1 LPTRSSLSLFFRLVV
16 VVAVL
21 PTVLTACGGGD
32 GSNDIVV
39 PLFKASFVQTP
50 PTQTDRVVFMDNVT
64 ATGDILNMDV
74 MVQDT
79 SGTLDLDDIDLVLR
93 YDASFLQVTSIRR
106 ETLLGDCGTVNP
118 ACQLVS
124 PICIDNHSAANA
136 GGERFCRIDGST
148 PCAKDSDC
156 PAIGDACGSFG
167 GLETSFAVITGP
179 KTCSNNSAI
188 SCSSSLDCRFCTLNT
203 SLPCTSAAEC
213 ASTCSAG
220 TCLSGSFA
228 GQSCSRTEDC
238 IDTCGSGL
246 CSGCPSVVVNGA
258 KRIVNL
264 TFRVIQAGSSDL
276 RFVISS
282 NPLDTASFLRKG
294 TVDVSGVQFWPNIDA
309 GNPSLVQGS
318 FIVIGTK

>member
-1 LPTRSSLSLFFRLVV
+1 MTPVFRLVV
-16 VVAVL
+16 SITLL
-21 PTVLTACGGGD
+21 PAVLTACGGGD

-50 PTQTDRVVFMDNVT
+50 PTQSDRVVFMDNVT
-64 ATGDILNMDV
+64 ATGDVLNMDV

-106 ETLLGDCGTVNP
+106 ETLFGDCGSINP
-118 ACQLVS
+118 ACLLVS
-124 PICIDNHSAANA
+124 PVCIDNHSAANA
-136 GGERFCRIDGST
+136 GGEKFCRIDGST
-148 PCAKDSDC
+148 PCARDTDC
-156 PAIGDACGSFG
+156 TAIGDACGSFG
-167 GLETSFAVITGP
+167 GLETSFVVLTGP
-179 KTCSNNSAI
+179 KTCSNNSAV
-188 SCSSSLDCRFCTLNT
+188 SCSTSLDCRFCTANT
-203 SLPCTSAAEC
+203 SLPCTSAADC
-213 ASTCSAG
+213 ASICSAG

-228 GQSCSRTEDC
+228 GQSCSRNEDC

-246 CSGCPSVVVNGA
+246 CSGCPSVIVSGA

-264 TFRVIQAGSSDL
+264 TFRVIQAGTSDL

-282 NPLDTASFLRKG
+282 NPVDTASFLRKG
-294 TVDVSGVQFWPNIDA
+294 TVDVSGVQFWPNVDA

-318 FIVIGTK
+318 LIVIGTK